1 MQVNLTH
8 VGYVSCMTPFSI
20 ITAIYYIDISNLNE
34 LTVSLDEWLTLFAGV
49 FFFPFPTQWF
59 ATILSAT
66 EMTKLGHNN
75 PFLFTV
81 LSILRISQQKEWAV
95 RGVN

>member
-1 MQVNLTH
+1 M
-8 VGYVSCMTPFSI
+8 
-20 ITAIYYIDISNLNE
+20 E
-34 LTVSLDEWLTLFAGV
+34 LMVSLDEWLTLCAGT
-49 FFFPFPTQWF
+49 FIFPFSTQWF

-81 LSILRISQQKEWAV
+81 
-95 RGVN
+95 

>member
-1 MQVNLTH
+1 M
-8 VGYVSCMTPFSI
+8 
-20 ITAIYYIDISNLNE
+20 
-34 LTVSLDEWLTLFAGV
+34 VSLDEWLTLCAGT

-81 LSILRISQQKEWAV
+81 WSSYH
-95 RGVN
+95 GVLQWQA